1 MYGDKRN
8 DIKIIN
14 NGIDADKFGYADAD
28 RMKCRAE
35 LNLGS
40 KIVFAYGPFVR
51 SKKSVI
57 CS

>member
-40 KIVFAYGPFVR
+40 KIVFCLWAVCA
-51 SKKSVI
+51 K
-57 CS
+57 